1 MRRVVIIGYGMA
13 GSRLVEGIRRRDP
26 CGERV
31 HVTVVGDEKH
41 PPYNRTLLSTVVT
54 GLPSDAISLPG
65 NDVVPRFGAVAL
77 DRSRRTVILKDRST
91 VDFDV
96 AVLATGARAWL
107 PPVDGLTE
115 PGVTLY
121 RTLDDCVRIRDMAR
135 SQAPVAVLGGGLLG
149 IEVACALA
157 ECGNQVTV
165 VHPAGHL
172 MERQLDAGAAD
183 VLTKVLARLG
193 IEVVVG
199 CPATRHEPGRGL
211 ELITGDH
218 VRADH
223 VVVTAGVRPETALA
237 RHAGLAVDRGVLVDD
252 TLRSTYPRVHAIG
265 DCAQHPGAVS
275 GHARPAWDQADVLA
289 DLLTETDSAARYHGT
304 PTVARLNARAVDL
317 VVLGTAARAAF
328 ATPDVLCLTEFSPHH
343 YTKLVVRDDR
353 IEGAIVLG
361 APEMAATV
369 TRFYEQGLPVTA
381 DLRAL
386 LLGGTTARRWETA
399 DI

>member
-1 MRRVVIIGYGMA
+1 MA

-26 CGERV
+26 SGERV
-31 HVTVVGDEKH
+31 RLTVVGDEKH
-41 PPYNRTLLSTVVT
+41 RPYNRTLLSTVVS
-54 GLPSDAISLPG
+54 GLPADAVALPNLG
-65 NDVVPRFGAVAL
+65 VGLPLGAVAL
-77 DRSRRTVILKDRST
+77 DRSARTVVLSDRST

-115 PGVTLY
+115 PGPGVTMY
-121 RTLDDCVRIRDMAR
+121 RTLDDCVRIRDIAR
-135 SQAPVAVLGGGLLG
+135 TSAPVAVLGGGLLG
-149 IEVACALA
+149 VEVACALA

-172 MERQLDAGAAD
+172 MERQLDSGAAD
-183 VLTKVLARLG
+183 VLGKTLARLG

-199 CPATRHEPGRGL
+199 CPATRYEPGRGL
-211 ELITGDH
+211 ELITGAR

-275 GHARPAWDQADVLA
+275 GHVRPAWDQADVLA
-289 DLLTETDSAARYHGT
+289 DLLTDTDPTARYRGT
-304 PTVARLNARAVDL
+304 PAVARLNARDVDL
-317 VVLGTAARAAF
+317 VVLGDTARSGF
-328 ATPDVLCLTEFSPHH
+328 ATPDPDALCLTEFSPDH

-353 IEGAIVLG
+353 ITGAIVLG
-361 APEMAATV
+361 APEVAATV
-369 TRFYEQGLPVTA
+369 TRFYEQRLPVTA